1 MTPPD
6 RPEADGRG
14 DGQVDVDLGPALTE
28 LRRNADDRWV
38 TIANDVLSTVLSASR
53 RSLPVAGAT
62 AAGARFHVSE
72 QVLIQRLRE
81 HLDGALVGAA
91 VSQIEFRAD
100 ADRVLDDLVVELVA
114 QYAHELLPIADHAR
128 LLVEEVLERDL
139 GVVPTRVEVH
149 GTHIHFGGVT
159 TGDPHLNDPA
169 DE

>member
-6 RPEADGRG
+6 RPGA
-14 DGQVDVDLGPALTE
+14 DGQVGIDLGPALTE
-28 LRRNADDRWV
+28 LRRHADDRWV
-38 TIANDVLSTVLSASR
+38 SIANDVLSTVLSASR
-53 RSLPVAGAT
+53 RSLPVAGVT
-62 AAGARFHVSE
+62 AVGARFHVSE
-72 QVLIQRLRE
+72 QVLIQRLRA

-114 QYAHELLPIADHAR
+114 QYAHDLLPIADHAR
-128 LLVEEVLERDL
+128 LLVEEVLDRDL
-139 GVVPTRVEVH
+139 GVVPTRVEVD

-159 TGDPHLNDPA
+159 IGDPHLSDPA